1 MVTGPE
7 SRIAQSNCWVTT
19 NVVDITVTVV
29 GGTITA
35 VIATIDTVS
44 HLLLSDVQGLRA
56 ELRTAAADKK
66 DHQKLQL
73 SYSQLQDSHTQL
85 QSQRSALEESHCTLQ
100 SEHSALEESYEDLR
114 WRYSERTGSVL
125 KAKEM
130 AAAQMEKVDRDHAL
144 QLEVK
149 FLLTFDCLQLMTDS
163 AQMLKINVAF
173 LRA

>member
-1 MVTGPE
+1 M
-7 SRIAQSNCWVTT
+7 TT
-19 NVVDITVTVV
+19 MLTVTIN
-29 GGTITA
+29 GSTTTTFD
-35 VIATIDTVS
+35 ATIALVAD
-44 HLLLSDVQGLRA
+44 LLLCVQGLRA